1 VYIYVNQKIIIMN
14 QQINGGEDLGLTG
27 EDFTEGLVRHMQ
39 KYLPEGR
46 WTIKYE
52 DHEIVVQN
60 DFNEVARY
68 RLHDY
73 GKSYNS

>member
-1 VYIYVNQKIIIMN
+1 MN
-14 QQINGGEDLGLTG
+14 IEDLGLTS
-27 EDFTEGLVRHMQ
+27 EDFTEILVKHMQ

-46 WTIKYE
+46 WIVSYV

-73 GKSYNS
+73 GKSYLS